1 MYLPSKK
8 EENVVVQVCTYNLS
22 VSCQEKR
29 LASYQYHICTFV
41 IESVSGPTY
50 LDFTHP
56 QIQSYI
62 NDEGTFLN
70 QFSML
75 LCYVILGEQFRFRF

>member
-29 LASYQYHICTFV
+29 LASYQYYICTFV

-56 QIQSYI
+56 QIQSYL
-62 NDEGTFLN
+62 NDEGTFLKPI
-70 QFSML
+70 QYSTV
-75 LCYVILGEQFRFRF
+75 LCNSG